1 MKPAKREAVDRENVT
16 VFGREPVAEMAQRV
30 GIDQLA
36 GSFVAQAQPNREW
49 PIAANAV
56 AHRQGV
62 ILQRR
67 EGLRPIFAR
76 MNVRAVSEMSA
87 AVELHRFSLTDG
99 ELRCLA
105 QEAQRIPVNEAVNR
119 LF

>member
-1 MKPAKREAVDRENVT
+1 GSVVAPAQT
-16 VFGREPVAEMAQRV
+16 
-30 GIDQLA
+30 
-36 GSFVAQAQPNREW
+36 NREW

-76 MNVRAVSEMSA
+76 MNVGAVSEMSA

-99 ELRCLA
+99 ELRRLA
-105 QEAQRIPVNEAVNR
+105 QEAQRIAINEAVNR
-119 LF
+119 LFWMPAPAHFQGRLRHRERVAVAPIAGAIQPESFCA